1 MEERYVIVTPGT
13 LLATSEKQGDG
24 TYIYNGKTYSKY
36 FGILKKSGN
45 KISVIPF
52 QQSYKPRKGDKVIGI
67 IKEFVYPFFIVD
79 LLSPIPA
86 YLYLTNI
93 SQYPM
98 KQDKAI
104 KIFSPGTL
112 IFAEIIEISDR
123 VKLSMKSKDSKVL
136 RGGRVTYITPA
147 KVPRVIGRGGSM
159 IKMIAEKTKC
169 NLLIG
174 QNGVIWFSCR
184 YPELIIKIIKK
195 IDEESHISG
204 LTDRISK
211 MIDEELKN
219 ERSE

>member
-13 LLATSEKQGDG
+13 LLATSEKQGEG
-24 TYIYNGKTYSKY
+24 TYLLNGKTYSKY
-36 FGILKKSGN
+36 FGILKKSEN

-52 QQSYKPRKGDKVIGI
+52 QQSYKPKKGDKVIGI

-93 SQYPM
+93 STYPIR
-98 KQDKAI
+98 QDKAT
-104 KIFSPGTL
+104 KIYSPGTL
-112 IFAEIIEISDR
+112 IFSEIVEVSDR
-123 VKLSMKSKDSKVL
+123 VKLSMKSKDSKIL
-136 RGGRVTYITPA
+136 KSGRITYITPA
-147 KVPRVIGRGGSM
+147 KVPRVIGKGGSM
-159 IKMIAEKTKC
+159 IKMIMEKTKC
-169 NLLIG
+169 KIIVG
-174 QNGVIWFSCR
+174 QNGIIWFESSK
-184 YPELIIKIIKK
+184 PDLIIKIIKK

-219 ERSE
+219 E